1 MRKWVEYAVEN
12 YKGKNSFGFQLAKDL
27 KEKQIERAI
36 ERYARGVQPREVA
49 AVLDTSAFKSGK
61 TGFLLTDRYL
71 YSDKCKDDGPIGL
84 MFLKSVSVKPE
95 NNSCCV
101 LTFEDGSRREIDI
114 SVFLDVA
121 DVLNLIIEQKEKYEA
136 EEKGRESE
144 GMDSDSG
151 EAGHSESEAVS
162 EGAGNQGAGTDVPEG
177 LEIRVEFDSMKSYPD
192 LEGQGTDEKPGI
204 ERETETGVFG
214 DSGIAEE
221 AGTGRNHGVEIGIGV
236 SEESPIAAVP
246 RMAGKPRIE
255 IEAAWQSGIEIES
268 VREVQDRK
276 VKETMTFEKLHE
288 SGTHGTAIEI
298 VRMEDLDEPEETEEA
313 REMRWLADFIQSE
326 ELDWGDD
333 MGTSQSLPLEKD
345 WIDEIDEKPSE
356 AAKEGNPAGQE
367 KTAEEE
373 AREEAA
379 LYEELLNRAESGDAE
394 AMFRAAEFYYAG
406 QYTAKDEKQALRW
419 FRESA
424 KLEYVPAM
432 LRMMRFYEKGELVK
446 QNFKL
451 SMSWAKKAAAT
462 GEAEGKYAF
471 AEAYIYGGAGKQDV
485 EAGLKILDEMA
496 AGGDETAL
504 QKAEEI
510 RGKVKRAKERFDD
523 GIRQPSTASGNYEMG
538 LYCQTGDG
546 FYTYPKEAVQYFLKA
561 AEKEHVH
568 AQYQLALA
576 YHTGEGTKKNED
588 ECVKWLEKAAAKSH
602 KEAMEL
608 LNEIQE
614 KQRTKREK
622 TEFKNHLRQAEKGDA
637 YAQAK
642 VAELYLNGI
651 GVKEDVEKGIEW
663 YEKASETDEGY
674 AARQLA
680 KIYSEGKY
688 VPEDS
693 EKAAYWRMIGG
704 VLDEL

>member
-255 IEAAWQSGIEIES
+255 IEAAGQSGIEIES

-333 MGTSQSLPLEKD
+333 MGTSQTLPLEKD

-356 AAKEGNPAGQE
+356 AAILQDRRKRQRKRPGRKQ
-367 KTAEEE
+367 
-373 AREEAA
+373 
-379 LYEELLNRAESGDAE
+379 LY
-394 AMFRAAEFYYAG
+394 M
-406 QYTAKDEKQALRW
+406 
-419 FRESA
+419 
-424 KLEYVPAM
+424 
-432 LRMMRFYEKGELVK
+432 
-446 QNFKL
+446 
-451 SMSWAKKAAAT
+451 
-462 GEAEGKYAF
+462 
-471 AEAYIYGGAGKQDV
+471 
-485 EAGLKILDEMA
+485 
-496 AGGDETAL
+496 
-504 QKAEEI
+504 
-510 RGKVKRAKERFDD
+510 
-523 GIRQPSTASGNYEMG
+523 
-538 LYCQTGDG
+538 
-546 FYTYPKEAVQYFLKA
+546 
-561 AEKEHVH
+561 
-568 AQYQLALA
+568 
-576 YHTGEGTKKNED
+576 
-588 ECVKWLEKAAAKSH
+588 KSC
-602 KEAMEL
+602 
-608 LNEIQE
+608 
-614 KQRTKREK
+614 
-622 TEFKNHLRQAEKGDA
+622 
-637 YAQAK
+637 
-642 VAELYLNGI
+642 
-651 GVKEDVEKGIEW
+651 
-663 YEKASETDEGY
+663 
-674 AARQLA
+674 
-680 KIYSEGKY
+680 
-688 VPEDS
+688 
-693 EKAAYWRMIGG
+693 
-704 VLDEL
+704 

>member
-27 KEKQIERAI
+27 KERQIDRAI
-36 ERYARGVQPREVA
+36 ERYARGVQPKEVA
-49 AVLDTSAFKSGK
+49 AILDTSAFKSGK

-71 YSDKCKDDGPIGL
+71 YSDKCKEEGPIGL
-84 MFLKSVSVKPE
+84 MFLKSVSVKAE

-101 LTFEDGSRREIDI
+101 LTFEDGSKREIDI

-121 DVLNLIIEQKEKYEA
+121 DVLKLIIEQKEKYEA
-136 EEKGRESE
+136 EEKDQEQEKPAAELKALDGEKEGDMAGRPD
-144 GMDSDSG
+144 GI
-151 EAGHSESEAVS
+151 
-162 EGAGNQGAGTDVPEG
+162 GN
-177 LEIRVEFDSMKSYPD
+177 LS
-192 LEGQGTDEKPGI
+192 DEKEDSKRVLFSDDI
-204 ERETETGVFG
+204 ERKPETMKASEVMGKAESISETGQPAIA
-214 DSGIAEE
+214 DRTAGISIA
-221 AGTGRNHGVEIGIGV
+221 AGMADDIEKSKEPDI
-236 SEESPIAAVP
+236 SEEE
-246 RMAGKPRIE
+246 G
-255 IEAAWQSGIEIES
+255 
-268 VREVQDRK
+268 
-276 VKETMTFEKLHE
+276 TFEKLQE
-288 SGTHGTAIEI
+288 PETSGMAIEI
-298 VRMEDLDEPEETEEA
+298 VQLEDLDEPEENEEA
-313 REMRWLADFIQSE
+313 RKMRWLADFIQSE
-326 ELDWGDD
+326 DLDWGDD
-333 MGTSQSLPLEKD
+333 MGTSQTMPLEKD
-345 WIDEIDEKPSE
+345 WIDEIEEKQ
-356 AAKEGNPAGQE
+356 AKDREEQHPEEEQ
-367 KTAEEE
+367 KRAEEE
-373 AREEAA
+373 AAQEAA
-379 LYEELLNRAESGDAE
+379 VYEELLNKIESGDAQ
-394 AMFRAAEFYYAG
+394 AMFQAAELD
-406 QYTAKDEKQALRW
+406 YTGEHPAKDQKQALRW

-424 KLEYVPAM
+424 NLGYVPAM
-432 LRMMRFYEKGELVK
+432 LKLMTFYEKGELVK
-446 QNFKL
+446 QNLKL

-462 GEAEGKYAF
+462 GEAEGQYAL

-485 EAGLKILDEMA
+485 EAGLRLLDEMA
-496 AGGDETAL
+496 ADGDETAQ

-510 RGKVKRAKERFDD
+510 RRKVKRAKERFDA

-576 YHTGEGTKKNED
+576 YHTGEGTKKNEA

-602 KEAMEL
+602 KEATEL
-608 LNEIQE
+608 LNEILE
-614 KQRTKREK
+614 KQRVKREK
-622 TEFKNHLRQAEKGDA
+622 AEFKNHLRQAEKGDA

-642 VAELYLNGI
+642 VAELYLNGV
-651 GVKEDVEKGIEW
+651 GVKEDAQKGIEW

-688 VPEDS
+688 VPKDS

>member
-27 KEKQIERAI
+27 KEKQIDRAI
-36 ERYARGVQPREVA
+36 ERYARGVQPKEVA
-49 AVLDTSAFKSGK
+49 AILDTSAFKSGK
-61 TGFLLTDRYL
+61 TGFLLTERYL
-71 YSDKCKDDGPIGL
+71 YSDKCKEDGPISL

-101 LTFEDGSRREIDI
+101 LTFEDGSTREIDI

-136 EEKGRESE
+136 EEMGQE
-144 GMDSDSG
+144 D
-151 EAGHSESEAVS
+151 EAGQPESMAALEGVS
-162 EGAGNQGAGTDVPEG
+162 SQSMGTDAPEELG
-177 LEIRVEFDSMKSYPD
+177 IRVEFDSMDKFSE
-192 LEGQGTDEKPGI
+192 LEGPGAAEKPGI
-204 ERETETGVFG
+204 EIVTPVEERNAAETTPPK
-214 DSGIAEE
+214 
-221 AGTGRNHGVEIGIGV
+221 
-236 SEESPIAAVP
+236 ES
-246 RMAGKPRIE
+246 R
-255 IEAAWQSGIEIES
+255 EAAALDDVENG
-268 VREVQDRK
+268 
-276 VKETMTFEKLHE
+276 TFEKLHE
-288 SGTHGTAIEI
+288 PGISESAIEI
-298 VRMEDLDEPEETEEA
+298 VRMEDLDEPEEAEEA
-313 REMRWLADFIQSE
+313 RGMRWLADFIQSE

-333 MGTSQSLPLEKD
+333 MGTSKPLPHEKD
-345 WIDEIDEKPSE
+345 WIDEVDEKPAE
-356 AAKEGNPAGQE
+356 
-367 KTAEEE
+367 TAEEQLPAGNE
-373 AREEAA
+373 MIAGEEAA
-379 LYEELLNRAESGDAE
+379 EEETAYEELLGRAESGDSE
-394 AMFRAAEFYYAG
+394 AMFRVAEFHYTG
-406 QYTAKDEKQALRW
+406 QHTAKDDKQALRW

-432 LRMMRFYEKGELVK
+432 LRMMGFYEKGELVK
-446 QNFKL
+446 QNLKL

-462 GEAEGKYAF
+462 GEAEGQYAL

-496 AGGDETAL
+496 AGGDETAK

-510 RGKVKRAKERFDD
+510 RRKVKRAKERFDA

-538 LYCQTGDG
+538 VYCQTGDG

-588 ECVKWLEKAAAKSH
+588 ECVKWLGKAAAKSH
-602 KEAMEL
+602 KEATEL
-608 LNEIQE
+608 LNEILENQRAKKE
-614 KQRTKREK
+614 KA
-622 TEFKNHLRQAEKGDA
+622 EFKNHLRQAEKGDA

-642 VAELYLNGI
+642 VAELYLNGV
-651 GVKEDVEKGIEW
+651 GVAADVEKGIEW

>member
-27 KEKQIERAI
+27 KKKQIDRAI
-36 ERYARGVQPREVA
+36 ERYARGVQPKEVA

-71 YSDKCKDDGPIGL
+71 YSDKCKDDGPVGL

-136 EEKGRESE
+136 EEKEREPE
-144 GMDSDSG
+144 GMDSWPD
-151 EAGHSESEAVS
+151 EAGHPESGAVLD
-162 EGAGNQGAGTDVPEG
+162 GAGNQDAGTDVSEG
-177 LEIRVEFDSMKSYPD
+177 LGIRVEFDSMKSYPD
-192 LEGQGTDEKPGI
+192 LDGQGADGKSGIGI
-204 ERETETGVFG
+204 E
-214 DSGIAEE
+214 
-221 AGTGRNHGVEIGIGV
+221 
-236 SEESPIAAVP
+236 
-246 RMAGKPRIE
+246 IE
-255 IEAAWQSGIEIES
+255 IEA
-268 VREVQDRK
+268 VRTVQDRK
-276 VKETMTFEKLHE
+276 EIETAPPKGAGITIEPGAEGRSRVSGEQTIAFGMEELEETETFEKLHE
-288 SGTHGTAIEI
+288 PGTHETAIEI

-313 REMRWLADFIQSE
+313 RGMRWLADFIQSG

-333 MGTSQSLPLEKD
+333 MGTSQTLPLEKD
-345 WIDEIDEKPSE
+345 WIDEIDEKQAE
-356 AAKEGNPAGQE
+356 AAKEGRPAGQE
-367 KTAEEE
+367 KRAEEE
-373 AREEAA
+373 AEKEAA

-394 AMFRAAEFYYAG
+394 AMFRTAEFYYAG

-432 LRMMRFYEKGELVK
+432 LKMMGFYEKGELVK

-462 GEAEGKYAF
+462 GEAEGKYAL
-471 AEAYIYGGAGKQDV
+471 AEVYIYGGAGKQDV

-602 KEAMEL
+602 KEATEL
-608 LNEIQE
+608 LNEILKKRQA
-614 KQRTKREK
+614 KREK

-642 VAELYLNGI
+642 VAELYLNGV

>member
-12 YKGKNSFGFQLAKDL
+12 YKGKNTFGFQLAKDL

-36 ERYARGVQPREVA
+36 ERYAKGVRPDEVA
-49 AVLDTSAFKSGK
+49 AILDTSAFRSGK

-71 YSDKCKDDGPIGL
+71 YSDKCKEEGPIGL
-84 MFLKSVSVKPE
+84 MFLKSVSIKPE

-101 LTFEDGSRREIDI
+101 LTFDDGSIREIDV

-121 DVLNLIIEQKEKYEA
+121 DVLKLIIEQRQKAEA
-136 EEKGRESE
+136 EEKEQMSPSAQKETDGADQGSEADSAKELMDFMNQGGSESRVDFE
-144 GMDSDSG
+144 DSDG
-151 EAGHSESEAVS
+151 TEA
-162 EGAGNQGAGTDVPEG
+162 
-177 LEIRVEFDSMKSYPD
+177 L
-192 LEGQGTDEKPGI
+192 KPGADTVNQPSFK
-204 ERETETGVFG
+204 ELENSHEPGTTG
-214 DSGIAEE
+214 
-221 AGTGRNHGVEIGIGV
+221 
-236 SEESPIAAVP
+236 
-246 RMAGKPRIE
+246 M
-255 IEAAWQSGIEIES
+255 
-268 VREVQDRK
+268 
-276 VKETMTFEKLHE
+276 
-288 SGTHGTAIEI
+288 AIEI
-298 VRMEDLDEPEETEEA
+298 VGIEDLADQKESEEA
-313 REMRWLADFIQSE
+313 RKMRWLADFIQSE

-333 MGTSQSLPLEKD
+333 VGTSQTLPLEKD

-406 QYTAKDEKQALRW
+406 QYMAKDEKQALRW

-462 GEAEGKYAF
+462 GEAEGKYAL

>member
-255 IEAAWQSGIEIES
+255 IEAAGQSGIEIES

-333 MGTSQSLPLEKD
+333 VGTSQTLPLEKD

-406 QYTAKDEKQALRW
+406 QYMAKDEKQALRW

-462 GEAEGKYAF
+462 GEAEGKYAL

-510 RGKVKRAKERFDD
+510 RGKVKRRKNGLTMESGSQALPPAIMRWGCTARPGTVSIHIPRRRFN
-523 GIRQPSTASGNYEMG
+523 IS
-538 LYCQTGDG
+538 
-546 FYTYPKEAVQYFLKA
+546 
-561 AEKEHVH
+561 
-568 AQYQLALA
+568 
-576 YHTGEGTKKNED
+576 
-588 ECVKWLEKAAAKSH
+588 
-602 KEAMEL
+602 
-608 LNEIQE
+608 
-614 KQRTKREK
+614 
-622 TEFKNHLRQAEKGDA
+622 
-637 YAQAK
+637 
-642 VAELYLNGI
+642 
-651 GVKEDVEKGIEW
+651 
-663 YEKASETDEGY
+663 
-674 AARQLA
+674 
-680 KIYSEGKY
+680 
-688 VPEDS
+688 
-693 EKAAYWRMIGG
+693 
-704 VLDEL
+704 